1 MVMKRKVIQHR
12 PQRSGGVSISDVACL
27 VVLITVGSREEA
39 QRIARQ
45 LVEHRLAACVNIMQA
60 VESWFWWQGKIDQS
74 SEALLIVK
82 TVPARLPVLID
93 RVRAWHS
100 YDSPE
105 IIALPVVGGDADYL
119 KWVFNSCADSST
131 TRSV

>member
-1 MVMKRKVIQHR
+1 M
-12 PQRSGGVSISDVACL
+12 PDVACL

-45 LVEHRLAACVNIMQA
+45 LVEHRLAACVNITQA
-60 VESWFWWQGKIDQS
+60 VESWFRWRGKIDRA

-82 TVPARLPVLID
+82 TVSTRLPVLVS

-105 IIALPVVGGDADYL
+105 IIALPIVGGDAEYL
-119 KWVFNSCADSST
+119 KWVRDSCAHSSAIT
-131 TRSV
+131 SV